1 TVDAALGVGS
11 VKFPDSR
18 DEYGVGVPR
27 IDRDFSDV
35 VGFVEAEVGP
45 GFPGVDRLVDTVAVA
60 DGVTKRRFPTADEH
74 DGRIRGCDGNRA
86 DRRDRLAV
94 ENRKPH
100 PATVDRFP
108 DAAIDR
114 AEIEIVG
121 TTGNA
126 GRGGDAPTA
135 EWPDHPPAQAGKK
148 LEPAF
153 PKPVVFSLLANRFS
167 EVHLSAL
174 VHDWLVELYQYF
186 RHVSLVSGPCLN
198 RRAIGVP
205 IARDALSNY
214 SAAGFSCNFAR
225 SSSVSCFPSS
235 GRM

>member
-94 ENRKPH
+94 ENREPH

-108 DAAIDR
+108 DAAVDR

-148 LEPAF
+148 LGRERAGDR
-153 PKPVVFSLLANRFS
+153 VVIELLRNWS
-167 EVHLSAL
+167 V
-174 VHDWLVELYQYF
+174 VESRPNQ
-186 RHVSLVSGPCLN
+186 
-198 RRAIGVP
+198 
-205 IARDALSNY
+205 
-214 SAAGFSCNFAR
+214 R
-225 SSSVSCFPSS
+225 S
-235 GRM
+235 